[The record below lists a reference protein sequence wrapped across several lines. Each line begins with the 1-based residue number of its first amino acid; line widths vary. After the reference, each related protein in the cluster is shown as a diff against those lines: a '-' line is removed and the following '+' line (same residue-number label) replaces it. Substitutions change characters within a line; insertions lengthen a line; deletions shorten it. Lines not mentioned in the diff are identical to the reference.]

1 MYGCAVE
8 IMIFSVGVNIYFLG
22 FQLSVYYQT
31 ITQHAD
37 DWLTNRTL
45 LIFGNA
51 HKIGAGKVVKSICPS
66 VKFRC
71 FSGHGRR
78 DFLIINVGGKLL
90 RMG

>member
-1 MYGCAVE
+1 MNSSYQ
-8 IMIFSVGVNIYFLG
+8 FSI
-22 FQLSVYYQT
+22 QT
-31 ITQHAD
+31 ITQHID

-51 HKIGAGKVVKSICPS
+51 HKIGAGKVIKSIGPS

-78 DFLIINVGGKLL
+78 DFLNYK
-90 RMG
+90 RMGVSFFKWVIEELFQETKN